1 MCGSQNVQ
9 GGFYAVLFGRYN
21 ITGLKRRSGRG
32 GGEGS
37 PKRTRSA
44 VAHPA
49 RIFGVLDRAAP
60 SDRCPALV
68 PVLVLGRGRGRSD
81 AARVSVARR
90 LRCRWLMIDE
100 RRRHAVLILVSRPLD
115 LTTGQKLRIKTVKD
129 SPFIETVGIIDTSS
143 KKTAL
148 NFAGAAPTGDT
159 AGEGWTDKLQVL
171 LTSTCIRP
179 ELQAHSGNFV
189 IHEVY

>member
-1 MCGSQNVQ
+1 
-9 GGFYAVLFGRYN
+9 
-21 ITGLKRRSGRG
+21 
-32 GGEGS
+32 
-37 PKRTRSA
+37 
-44 VAHPA
+44 
-49 RIFGVLDRAAP
+49 
-60 SDRCPALV
+60 
-68 PVLVLGRGRGRSD
+68 
-81 AARVSVARR
+81 
-90 LRCRWLMIDE
+90 MIDE

-179 ELQAHSGNFV
+179 ELQAHSGNSV